1 MIVNK
6 NDFGVEEILDE
17 NIVVGE
23 VKNAMLKSYLN
34 FSVQ

>member
-6 NDFGVEEILDE
+6 NELCVEKILDE

-23 VKNAMLKSYLN
+23 VKNAMLKLPEL
-34 FSVQ
+34 FGR